1 MSLKIEETFQLRS
14 PIDRVWGYLT
24 DPRQVVMCLPGAE
37 LTSVESETVFLGKVK
52 VKVGPITAGYSG
64 KVTITERDDVAHIVR
79 MIGEGREL
87 SGGGGGSAKM
97 TMTSTLVALATGG
110 TEVHVTAD
118 LDIVGKLAQ
127 FGRGMIESVNKQMF
141 KQFTECVRTTLE
153 TTAEI
158 VIEIPIDMPT
168 SAEKPVSEIPVS
180 ETRRNS
186 GQAETL
192 RDGRAAMIAT
202 SPLGRMDPYAPS
214 ASVPRDRPSAGQPVR
229 LVPIVMRAVWENVVA
244 IVRAL
249 SRFFARLGGR
259 Q

>member
-24 DPRQVVMCLPGAE
+24 DPRQVVACLPGAE

-64 KVTITERDDVAHIVR
+64 KVTITERDDAAHIVR

-87 SGGGGGSAKM
+87 TGGGGGSAKM

-110 TEVHVTAD
+110 TEVHVTAN

-158 VIEIPIDMPT
+158 AIEIPIEMPT
-168 SAEKPVSEIPVS
+168 SAEMPAVES
-180 ETRRNS
+180 RRSS
-186 GQAETL
+186 GRMESGGDAP
-192 RDGRAAMIAT
+192 AATIAA
-202 SPLGRMDPYAPS
+202 SPSGRMDAYTS
-214 ASVPRDRPSAGQPVR
+214 SVSVPVARPSAGQPVR
-229 LVPIVMRAVWENVVA
+229 LMPVVLRAVWENIVA
-244 IVRAL
+244 VFRAL

-259 Q
+259 QQ